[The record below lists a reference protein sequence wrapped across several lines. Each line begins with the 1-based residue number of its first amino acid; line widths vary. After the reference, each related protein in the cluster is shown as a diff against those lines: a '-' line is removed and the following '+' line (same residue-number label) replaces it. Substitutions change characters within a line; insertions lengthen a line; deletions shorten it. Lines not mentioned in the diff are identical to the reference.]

1 MRKEIKYLLL
11 IFTVALCSSNVIW
24 ANSQEDFKRHFQ
36 QGVELFEQNK
46 LDEALT
52 KFKFCAKLS
61 PDNPEPFFHLGRIH
75 EQQDRLINAIDAY
88 ETVIKLNPSHFLGHK
103 YLAGL
108 YYKKNMFRDALKTYN
123 RALQI
128 QPDDSETTTS
138 SETCSLNCAIIL
150 RH

>member
-36 QGVELFEQNK
+36 QGVEFFEQNK

-75 EQQDRLINAIDAY
+75 EQQDRLINAMDAY

-108 YYKKNMFRDALKTYN
+108 YYKKICFAMHSKLTIEPCKFNRMILK
-123 RALQI
+123 
-128 QPDDSETTTS
+128 PTTS
-138 SETCSLNCAIIL
+138 SETCSLNCSIIL